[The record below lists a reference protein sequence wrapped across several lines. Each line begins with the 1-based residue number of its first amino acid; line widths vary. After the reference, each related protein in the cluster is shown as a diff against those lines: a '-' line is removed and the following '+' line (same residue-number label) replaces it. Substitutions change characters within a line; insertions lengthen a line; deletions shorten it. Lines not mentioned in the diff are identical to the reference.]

1 MFVHYLKIAVRQ
13 LLKYRTQNLIS
24 IVGLGVCLLCFSI
37 SLYVGRFILATDS
50 CFENRDRMA
59 ELHLTSASGETFAG
73 TPAPLP
79 LRLRQMQ
86 WDEVEAMTFV
96 AYPDERSFRIEVKE
110 GEFFPFAPLICLETD
125 SCFRQVFGPDI
136 VAGTW
141 QAAVR
146 TPNAVVLTES
156 VARRIF
162 GDNLSDAIGRQL
174 ETTLKL
180 PFSQKRG
187 GVIYTVQAVMA
198 DLPRNNSLNF
208 MRPIDMLVLN
218 DSDGL
223 LQWEGNA
230 EMTGGS
236 TYALLRR
243 GGKALQDLEESFRR
257 AGVKYS
263 LYNEEFEVSVWPPSK
278 GFWKYSV
285 ASYMLGVALAL
296 GVLVLVVGLLN
307 FFYFQIG
314 SFLNRSREYSLRRVL
329 GGNVRQ
335 LLAQLFVQAA
345 LVVLLAFLLT
355 FCFIEALTPLLRFSL
370 MEWELVV
377 DASVLHWQCVQYLL
391 CVLVLSLLVCAF
403 TVMRARRATLQNGLR
418 GQSVR
423 SRHRMRTAMLGVQY
437 FICWIF
443 ITLAAALYLQA
454 DKTTSALF
462 GTLTNREKADILS
475 ISLDYSF
482 LKNADKLA
490 LVERMKQHA
499 GVADCL
505 LADVA
510 YTRGVSGNTLY
521 TAPPDDENKREIY
534 VNLLSVPQNFFE
546 FMHIPLVQGRAPE
559 NSGEIVVDKLFEDD
573 MLAERRESLMGV
585 TLYDYRSSYAVSG
598 VCAPLVANVYRRGN
612 QPGFFSGFAFLPLDS
627 NNYVGHCYLK
637 CHPGQTD
644 DVREYVTALLA
655 ETLPYTVRPEVG
667 TLLADVEEMQGI
679 ESKLKGVVLFLAVV
693 CVVITLLGVYAAIT
707 LDTERRRKEV
717 AIRKVNGAGVRHIF
731 LLFARVYLW
740 TLGITFLLALPLL
753 VLLLQQ
759 WSQLYAVFFGAG
771 PLFWLGI
778 LLFVALVTAL
788 TVVFRIGKIARV
800 NPAEAIKTE

>member
-1 MFVHYLKIAVRQ
+1 MLLHYLKVAVRQ
-13 LLKYRTQNLIS
+13 LLKYRMQNLIS
-24 IVGLGVCLLCFSI
+24 IVGLGVCLFCFSI
-37 SLYVGRFILATDS
+37 CLYVGRFILSTDT
-50 CFENRDRMA
+50 CFENRDRIV
-59 ELHLTSASGETFAG
+59 ELHLESASGDIFAG
-73 TPAPLP
+73 TPAPLLP
-79 LRLRQMQ
+79 RLRQMQ
-86 WDEVEAMTFV
+86 WDEVEALTYV
-96 AYPDERSFRIEVKE
+96 VYPGERTFRIEAKA
-110 GEFFPFAPLICLETD
+110 GEFYPFAPLMCLETD
-125 SCFRQVFGPDI
+125 TCFRQVFDVAV

-146 TPNAVVLTES
+146 TPNAVVLSES

-162 GDNLSDAIGRQL
+162 GDNLSDAIGKQL

-243 GGKALQDLEESFRR
+243 GGSARQDLEESFRR
-257 AGVKYS
+257 AGVKYN
-263 LYNEEFEVSVWPPSK
+263 LYNQEYEISVWPLSK

-329 GGNVRQ
+329 GGNGRQ
-335 LLAQLFVQAA
+335 LLVQLFVQAA

-355 FCFIEALTPLLRFSL
+355 FCFIEVLTPLLRFSL
-370 MEWELVV
+370 MEWAMEV
-377 DASVLHWQCVQYLL
+377 DTAVLRGQCAQYLL
-391 CVLVLSLLVCAF
+391 GVLALSLLVCAF
-403 TVMRARRATLQNGLR
+403 TVMRARRAAIQTGLR
-418 GQSVR
+418 GQGVR
-423 SRHRMRTAMLGVQY
+423 TRHRMRTLMLGVQY

-462 GTLTNREKADILS
+462 GTLTHREKADILS

-505 LADVA
+505 LADID
-510 YTRGVSGNTLY
+510 YTRGVSGNMLF
-521 TAPPDDENKREIY
+521 TAPPDDENKREIN
-534 VNLLSVPQNFFE
+534 VNLLSVPQNFFD
-546 FMHIPLVQGRAPE
+546 FMRIPLVQGRAPE
-559 NSGEIVVDKLFEDD
+559 NNGEIVADRLFEDD
-573 MLAERRESLMGV
+573 VLAERRESLIGI
-585 TLYDYRSSYAVSG
+585 TLYDYRGSYTVSG
-598 VCAPLVANVYRRGN
+598 VCAPLVANVYRTGN
-612 QPGFFSGFAFLPLDS
+612 APGFFRGFAFLPLDS
-627 NNYVGHCYLK
+627 DNYVGHCYLK
-637 CHPGQTD
+637 CHLGQAD
-644 DVREYVTALLA
+644 EVRRYVAGLLA
-655 ETLPYTVRPEVG
+655 EILPYTVTPEVG
-667 TLLADVEEMQGI
+667 TLLGDVEEMQGI

-693 CVVITLLGVYAAIT
+693 CVILTLLGVYAAIT

-717 AIRKVNGAGVRHIF
+717 AIRKVNGAGLRHIF
-731 LLFARVYLW
+731 LLFARTYLW

-753 VLLLQQ
+753 FFLLRQ
-759 WSQLYAVFFGAG
+759 WSQMYAVFFNDG

-778 LLFVALVTAL
+778 LLVVVLVTAF
-788 TVVFRIGKIARV
+788 TVVSRILQIARV
-800 NPAEAIKTE
+800 NPAEIIKTE